1 MPIVERDV
9 PGVDVWPLVDELADA
24 VRAARTVVIHCRM
37 GIGRASI
44 IAALVLGR
52 LGVDGALAFERL
64 SAARGLR
71 VPDTEEQR
79 RWALARIASGR

>member
-37 GIGRASI
+37 GIGR
-44 IAALVLGR
+44 LGD
-52 LGVDGALAFERL
+52 DGELAFERL
-64 SAARGLR
+64 SVARGLR

-79 RWALARIASGR
+79 RWALVRIVSTR